1 MRILLSALGSAGV
14 NSAIKSVAASLG
26 KGGLT
31 GAILGTGVA
40 VAGLAVGLGVQAVK
54 AAGDFQQELTQL
66 VTGAG
71 EVHSNLKMVGDGIL
85 KLAVDTGTSTKQLV
99 DGMYMIE
106 SAGYHGAAGLNVLK
120 IAAQGAR
127 VGNADLGD
135 VANALTTILTDYH
148 LSANQAT
155 AAMNALTTTV
165 ASGKTHLQDLAK
177 SMGAVL
183 PLASSLGISFPQ
195 VAGAMA
201 VMTNAGKNARVSA
214 QNLANT
220 LRSLAAPNATAAKA
234 MKEVGL
240 SAQQLK
246 DTLGQQGLAATL
258 QLIEEHVGKTF
269 PAGSVQ
275 AVQAFKAILGG
286 ATGYNVALMLGG
298 KNMAAFQ
305 SNVDAISK
313 AMQNGAGDVQGWS
326 DVQADL
332 NFQWDR
338 AKEVVQT
345 AGIAIGTKLLPVATK
360 LMSLFSDNFP
370 KIQDV
375 FRGISDDIQ
384 HFGNSIDK
392 VGLENL
398 AVNVNRLGD
407 GIKNV
412 FLAID
417 GLGQQVLSRFQVGML
432 TAGNTAGRVSVI
444 MGHVSDGVRGVGQAV
459 RQFAAF
465 LGNISLGPF
474 LDSLSKIGDILGG
487 AFQAH
492 LQMFASLAQQIGQWV
507 NSSLIPSLRA
517 AEPSF
522 QNLGDTIM
530 NVVLPGLAKLWAIG
544 QSLYDVVI
552 PALVGVLESAIPPCV
567 QVASIISDGLAAA
580 FQFLMPYVLQAGQA
594 IADFSGALISRI
606 LPMVQ
611 TFFAQIGLFLSVFQ
625 QVWGYIWPSIA
636 QVLGGIWDQ
645 ITGIVQIAWSIVSN
659 IILLGLDLIQ
669 GNWSQAWTDIYN
681 LFVGIWDGIM
691 KFIGGALKFIG
702 IDIGN
707 FGQIAAAKMGDTN
720 KAISKQA
727 ADMSS
732 SVQSSFST
740 MSTISL
746 GSLQMMSDRGKQI
759 FDMFKA
765 NGVKDMSQLD
775 AATIAYVNDMAAYLD
790 KADARRAQSAANAAG
805 KAAVQGGISSNIV
818 NKNFAS
824 GIENF
829 SGGLAYVHRG
839 EVLANLAPG
848 TSVVPANRVQIMQHG
863 GGGAPTHMTTN
874 IFNISLSTMARNQME
889 VSRMVDLLE
898 QELSRRFHVQ
908 TSGYASGGVY

>member
-120 IAAQGAR
+120 VAAQGAR

-220 LRSLAAPNATAAKA
+220 LRSLAAPNATAVKA
-234 MKEVGL
+234 MKSVGL

-246 DTLGQQGLAATL
+246 DILSQQGLAGAI
-258 QLIEEHVGKTF
+258 QVIEQHVGKTF
-269 PAGSVQ
+269 PAGSV
-275 AVQAFKAILGG
+275 AATDAFKKILGG

-305 SNVDAISK
+305 ANVAAISK
-313 AMQNGAGDVQGWS
+313 AMQSGASDVQGWS
-326 DVQADL
+326 DVQSDL

-338 AKEVVQT
+338 AVQLLT
-345 AGIAIGTKLLPVATK
+345 TTGIKIGTTFLPVVTK
-360 LMSLFSDNFP
+360 VVAFFSDNFP
-370 KIQDV
+370 KVLDLFSSTSGAAQKFGGALTGILPIARIFTDFVKGQLYKDLETAGIAIQQV
-375 FRGISDDIQ
+375 SFW
-384 HFGNSIDK
+384 IDMTLK
-392 VGLENL
+392 PALKAALPAFENL
-398 AVNVNRLGD
+398 GTIMITRVLPAFLSIWAAGQNLTRRLLPILID
-407 GIKNV
+407 V
-412 FLAID
+412 VEHAIPPIIRFASIIAD
-417 GLGQQVLSRFQVGML
+417 GLGHAISFLAPYIVAAV
-432 TAGNTAGRVSVI
+432 
-444 MGHVSDGVRGVGQAV
+444 QAID
-459 RQFAAF
+459 QFA
-465 LGNISLGPF
+465 
-474 LDSLSKIGDILGG
+474 GDIATRVAPIVNAWFDQLNQGLQ
-487 AFQAH
+487 AFQQ
-492 LQMFASLAQQIGQWV
+492 LWNMVW
-507 NSSLIPSLRA
+507 PSLEPIVKFLFDTVVEDIRA
-517 AEPSF
+517 AWIIV
-522 QNLGDTIM
+522 T
-530 NVVLPGLAKLWAIG
+530 
-544 QSLYDVVI
+544 SLTKI
-552 PALVGVLESAIPPCV
+552 ALDLLSANF
-567 QVASIISDGLAAA
+567 G
-580 FQFLMPYVLQAGQA
+580 QAGQDIQDA
-594 IADFSGALISRI
+594 MTQMSDLASGKASA
-606 LPMVQ
+606 MSN
-611 TFFAQIGLFLSVFQ
+611 SV
-625 QVWGYIWPSIA
+625 SNSARSMSA
-636 QVLGGIWDQ
+636 QVQQSLSDM
-645 ITGIVQIAWSIVSN
+645 SN
-659 IILLGLDLIQ
+659 GGLDSMQTLSSR
-669 GNWSQAWTDIYN
+669 GSQ
-681 LFVGIWDGIM
+681 LFD
-691 KFIGGALKFIG
+691 F
-702 IDIGN
+702 
-707 FGQIAAAKMGDTN
+707 
-720 KAISKQA
+720 
-727 ADMSS
+727 
-732 SVQSSFST
+732 
-740 MSTISL
+740 
-746 GSLQMMSDRGKQI
+746 
-759 FDMFKA
+759 FKA

-775 AATIAYVNDMAAYLD
+775 ASTIAYVNDMAAYLD

-805 KAAVQGGISSNIV
+805 KAAVQGGVSSNIV

-848 TSVVPANRVQIMQHG
+848 TSVVPANRVQILQHG

-874 IFNISLSTMARNQME
+874 IFSINVNTMARNQME
-889 VSRMVDLLE
+889 VSRMVDLFE
-898 QELSRRFHVQ
+898 QELARRFHVQ
-908 TSGYASGGVY
+908 TAGYSSGGVY